1 MQLYLYLL
9 LIPTRLDEYN
19 TYLMRGTK
27 VQATEFILLR
37 DWVICELWS
46 CELQLRVGVAS
57 CELRVASCELQL
69 RVASCELPKP
79 ENENF

>member
-27 VQATEFILLR
+27 VQVTEFILLI
-37 DWVICELWS
+37 ICSSLLNLHS
-46 CELQLRVGVAS
+46 SDVCTCISNVSSVDKI
-57 CELRVASCELQL
+57 V
-69 RVASCELPKP
+69 
-79 ENENF
+79 N